1 MENEEKIEEVLDF
14 TKPDF
19 IFKPKENH
27 EWRQQG
33 YYLICKSCEIEHAS
47 YIGNEKLLVGLN
59 DDGTPIFKL
68 RSDYEK

>member
-33 YYLICKSCEIEHAS
+33 PYLVCKSCEIEHAS
-47 YIGNEKLLVGLN
+47 YIGMGKILIGLN
-59 DDGTPIFKL
+59 EEGQPIFKD
-68 RSDYEK
+68 RS